1 MIREAIAKVVERQD
15 LTQEEAQE
23 VMAEI
28 MHGEATP
35 SQIASFITALRMKGE
50 TPEEI
55 AGCARSMRANA
66 IKVETPYTDLVDTCG
81 TGGDGAHTFN
91 ISTLV
96 AVVGAAAGL
105 RVAKHGNRSV
115 SSRCGSADLLEAFG
129 VYIDLGPEEVACCIE
144 GVGMGFLFAPR
155 LHPAMKHAAIPR
167 RETGIRTV
175 FNILGPLTNPAGA
188 SVQLLGVYSLPLTE
202 TVARVLR
209 LLGSRRAGV
218 VHGADGLDELSPT
231 GINHVT
237 ELMSG
242 EIRSYT
248 VDPQHLGLPR
258 ARLSDLAGGTV
269 EENVAIT
276 ERLLEGEKGARRD
289 AVLLNA
295 AMLFMAAEK
304 ATDLDA
310 GLKLAAGVIDSGQA
324 RNTLSRLVE
333 VSQSCSLT
341 KS

>member
-1 MIREAIAKVVERQD
+1 
-15 LTQEEAQE
+15 
-23 VMAEI
+23 
-28 MHGEATP
+28 
-35 SQIASFITALRMKGE
+35 
-50 TPEEI
+50 
-55 AGCARSMRANA
+55 
-66 IKVETPYTDLVDTCG
+66 
-81 TGGDGAHTFN
+81 
-91 ISTLV
+91 
-96 AVVGAAAGL
+96 
-105 RVAKHGNRSV
+105 
-115 SSRCGSADLLEAFG
+115 
-129 VYIDLGPEEVACCIE
+129 
-144 GVGMGFLFAPR
+144 
-155 LHPAMKHAAIPR
+155 
-167 RETGIRTV
+167 
-175 FNILGPLTNPAGA
+175 
-188 SVQLLGVYSLPLTE
+188 
-202 TVARVLR
+202 
-209 LLGSRRAGV
+209 
-218 VHGADGLDELSPT
+218 
-231 GINHVT
+231 
-237 ELMSG
+237 MSG